1 MPANTLVSA
10 LRDAH
15 KAHLSQQ
22 LQNPEH
28 WQGLMAQA
36 SNLLTDIPLGNLV
49 DQDSLVEVV
58 NQWLLEAL
66 SARGLQDVINDVSL
80 AVWQAA
86 EQDDATIGELL
97 REEHFETIL
106 EQVLKLQSL
115 RERAIHSAMNHPLVS
130 EMVSEMLYTGI
141 KNFLLEENALA
152 KLPGVSSMMK
162 MGRKSVVGK
171 AMGGMEESIRTYLQ
185 KNIRVTLK
193 TGEQWLNKQL
203 TNERIQQLARDG
215 YLRVAPLKPANY
227 MKMVPDGAVT
237 EVVAQSCAITDES
250 ARLAYTRRLVSVGIQ
265 AAVTSLM
272 DKPLKSV
279 LEGMQISEE
288 RIREIATPALAR
300 GASILVEQGVL
311 EPFIEWVLDDFYQ
324 SEACKKIL
332 ESSDA

>member
-1 MPANTLVSA
+1 MPSNALISA

-15 KAHLSQQ
+15 KAHLTQQ
-22 LQNPEH
+22 LQAPEH

-36 SNLLTDIPLGNLV
+36 GDLLTDIPLGNLV
-49 DQDSLVEVV
+49 DQDSLVKVV
-58 NQWLLEAL
+58 DQWLQEAL
-66 SARGLQDVINDVSL
+66 SARGLQDVIRDVSL
-80 AVWQAA
+80 AVWEAA

-97 REEHFETIL
+97 REEHFESIL

-115 RERAIHSAMNHPLVS
+115 REKAIHAAMNHPLVS

-162 MGRKSVVGK
+162 MGRKSMVGK

-215 YLRVAPLKPANY
+215 YRRVAPLKPANY
-227 MKMVPDGAVT
+227 MEMVPEGAVA

-265 AAVTSLM
+265 AAVASLM
-272 DKPLKSV
+272 EKPLKSV

-300 GASILVEQGVL
+300 GATVLVEQGVL

-324 SEACKKIL
+324 SEACKKVL
-332 ESSDA
+332 ESNGA

>member
-1 MPANTLVSA
+1 MSSNTLVCA

-22 LQNPEH
+22 LQDPEH
-28 WQGLMAQA
+28 WQSLMAQA

-49 DQDSLVEVV
+49 DQDSLVQVV
-58 NQWLLEAL
+58 DQWLQEAL

-80 AVWQAA
+80 AVWDAA

-97 REEHFETIL
+97 REEHFEAIL

-115 RERAIHSAMNHPLVS
+115 REKAIHAAMNHPLVS

-162 MGRKSVVGK
+162 IGRKSVVGK

-215 YLRVAPLKPANY
+215 YHRIAPLKPANY

-265 AAVTSLM
+265 AAVASLM
-272 DKPLKSV
+272 EKPLKSV

-300 GASILVEQGVL
+300 GASVLVEQGVL

-324 SEACKKIL
+324 SEACRNIINN
-332 ESSDA
+332 E

>member
-1 MPANTLVSA
+1 MSSNTLVCA

-22 LQNPEH
+22 LQDPEH
-28 WQGLMAQA
+28 WQSLMAQA

-49 DQDSLVEVV
+49 DQDSLVQVV
-58 NQWLLEAL
+58 DQWLQEAL

-80 AVWQAA
+80 AVWDAA

-97 REEHFETIL
+97 REEHFEAIL

-115 RERAIHSAMNHPLVS
+115 REKAIHAAMNHPLVS

-215 YLRVAPLKPANY
+215 YHRIAPLKPANY

-265 AAVTSLM
+265 AAVASLM
-272 DKPLKSV
+272 EKPLKSV

-300 GASILVEQGVL
+300 GASVLVEQGVL

-324 SEACKKIL
+324 SEACRNIINN
-332 ESSDA
+332 E

>member
-1 MPANTLVSA
+1 MSSNTLVSA

-22 LQNPEH
+22 LQDPEH
-28 WQGLMAQA
+28 WQSLMAQA

-49 DQDSLVEVV
+49 DQDSLVQVV
-58 NQWLLEAL
+58 DQWLQEAL

-80 AVWQAA
+80 AVWDAA
-86 EQDDATIGELL
+86 EQDGATIGELL
-97 REEHFETIL
+97 REEHFEAIL

-115 RERAIHSAMNHPLVS
+115 REKAIHAAMNHPLVS

-215 YLRVAPLKPANY
+215 YHRIAPLKPANY

-265 AAVTSLM
+265 AAVASLM
-272 DKPLKSV
+272 EKPLKSV

-300 GASILVEQGVL
+300 GASVLVEQGVL

-324 SEACKKIL
+324 SEACRNII
-332 ESSDA
+332 DNG

>member
-1 MPANTLVSA
+1 MSSNTLVCA

-22 LQNPEH
+22 LQDPEH
-28 WQGLMAQA
+28 WQSLMAQA

-49 DQDSLVEVV
+49 DQDSLVQVV
-58 NQWLLEAL
+58 DQWLQEAL

-80 AVWQAA
+80 AVWDAA

-97 REEHFETIL
+97 REEHFEAIL

-115 RERAIHSAMNHPLVS
+115 REKAIHAAMNHPLVS

-162 MGRKSVVGK
+162 IGRKSVVGK

-215 YLRVAPLKPANY
+215 YHRIAPLKPANY
-227 MKMVPDGAVT
+227 MKMVPNGAVT

-265 AAVTSLM
+265 AAVASLM
-272 DKPLKSV
+272 EKPLKSV

-300 GASILVEQGVL
+300 GASVLVEQGVL

-324 SEACKKIL
+324 SEACRNIINN
-332 ESSDA
+332 E

>member
-1 MPANTLVSA
+1 MSSNTLVSA

-22 LQNPEH
+22 LQDPEH

-115 RERAIHSAMNHPLVS
+115 REKAIHSAMNHPLVS

-265 AAVTSLM
+265 AAVASLM
-272 DKPLKSV
+272 EKPLKSV

-300 GASILVEQGVL
+300 GASVLVEQGVL

-324 SEACKKIL
+324 SEACRNII
-332 ESSDA
+332 DNG

>member
-1 MPANTLVSA
+1 MSSNTLVCA

-22 LQNPEH
+22 LQDPEH
-28 WQGLMAQA
+28 WQSLMAQA

-49 DQDSLVEVV
+49 DQDSLVQVV
-58 NQWLLEAL
+58 DQWLQEAL

-80 AVWQAA
+80 AVWDAA

-97 REEHFETIL
+97 REEHFEAIL

-115 RERAIHSAMNHPLVS
+115 REKAIHAAMNHPLVS

-162 MGRKSVVGK
+162 IGRKSVVGK

-215 YLRVAPLKPANY
+215 YHRIAPLKPANH

-265 AAVTSLM
+265 AAVASLM
-272 DKPLKSV
+272 EKPLKSV

-300 GASILVEQGVL
+300 GASVLVEQGVL

-324 SEACKKIL
+324 SEACRNIINN
-332 ESSDA
+332 E

>member
-1 MPANTLVSA
+1 
-10 LRDAH
+10 
-15 KAHLSQQ
+15 
-22 LQNPEH
+22 
-28 WQGLMAQA
+28 
-36 SNLLTDIPLGNLV
+36 
-49 DQDSLVEVV
+49 
-58 NQWLLEAL
+58 
-66 SARGLQDVINDVSL
+66 
-80 AVWQAA
+80 
-86 EQDDATIGELL
+86 
-97 REEHFETIL
+97 
-106 EQVLKLQSL
+106 
-115 RERAIHSAMNHPLVS
+115 MNHPLVS

-215 YLRVAPLKPANY
+215 YHRVAPLKPANY

-265 AAVTSLM
+265 AAVASLM
-272 DKPLKSV
+272 EKPLKSV

-300 GASILVEQGVL
+300 GASVLVEQGVL

-324 SEACKKIL
+324 SEACRNIINN
-332 ESSDA
+332 E

>member
-1 MPANTLVSA
+1 MPSNTLVSA

-22 LQNPEH
+22 LQDPEH

-49 DQDSLVEVV
+49 DQDSLVQVV
-58 NQWLLEAL
+58 DQWLQEAL

-80 AVWQAA
+80 AVWDAA

-97 REEHFETIL
+97 REEHFEAIL

-115 RERAIHSAMNHPLVS
+115 REKAIHAAMNHPLVS

-215 YLRVAPLKPANY
+215 YHRVAPLKPANY

-250 ARLAYTRRLVSVGIQ
+250 ARLSYTRRLVSVGIQ
-265 AAVTSLM
+265 AAVASLM
-272 DKPLKSV
+272 EKPLKSV

-300 GASILVEQGVL
+300 GASVLVEQGVL

-324 SEACKKIL
+324 SEACKKIINN
-332 ESSDA
+332 E

>member
-1 MPANTLVSA
+1 MPSNALINA

-15 KAHLSQQ
+15 KVHLTQQ
-22 LQNPEH
+22 LQAPEH
-28 WQGLMAQA
+28 WQDLMAQTGH
-36 SNLLTDIPLGNLV
+36 LLTDIPLGNLV
-49 DQDSLVEVV
+49 DQDSLVKVV
-58 NQWLLEAL
+58 DQWLQEAL
-66 SARGLQDVINDVSL
+66 SARGLQDVIRDVSL
-80 AVWQAA
+80 AVWEAA

-97 REEHFETIL
+97 REEHFEAIL

-115 RERAIHSAMNHPLVS
+115 REKAIHAAMSHPLVS

-171 AMGGMEESIRTYLQ
+171 AMGGMEESIRIYLQ
-185 KNIRVTLK
+185 KNIRVTLR

-203 TNERIQQLARDG
+203 TNERIQQLARDS
-215 YLRVAPLKPANY
+215 YRRVAPLKPANY
-227 MKMVPDGAVT
+227 MKMVPEGTVA

-250 ARLAYTRRLVSVGIQ
+250 ARLAYTRGLVSVGIH
-265 AAVTSLM
+265 AAVASLM
-272 DKPLKSV
+272 DKPLKTV

-288 RIREIATPALAR
+288 RVREFATPALAQ
-300 GASILVEQGVL
+300 GATVLVEQGIL

-324 SEACKKIL
+324 SEACKKII
-332 ESSDA
+332 DNG